1 MINKY
6 IMSSIVAAF
15 LFSNNLSAQET
26 NNRFYL
32 DENSNI
38 KKIDFKKIKAIEDL
52 NIVNTKELELV
63 INRVHSNENIKTS
76 LKELIQKVIPSN
88 KKILSLKEE
97 LKQARIDLDNANN
110 NRLPTLDYT
119 AKYSMDQV
127 SKNTWNKSDSEAP
140 YILGNDTKD
149 TFNEVG
155 QFKQGLYMNMDLYKG
170 GSLTLERKIAKNSI
184 LFLENKIKKEIESE
198 IKKII
203 DIYLELLFIIEKKDI
218 SLTLLKTLEDFM
230 INTNSKYEAGLIAK
244 GDLNAI
250 KALYYEQ
257 KSAYINFASEQYQKE
272 SLYDFL
278 IGKDLKH
285 LRPKELSVLYNI
297 DSFDKLKENLFNNL
311 DIKNNQIK
319 LNKLRLDNELSKSN
333 FKPNLKVALNYTDL
347 TRFPTNFLESD
358 KDRTKTIN
366 GMVEFSYPLFNKGRD
381 MNEYKKTIISLRK
394 NKFDLTYLQ
403 ENLEYT
409 LKKSFLTVDSLKRNI
424 SNYEIQLKNIKEMLT
439 NYYDLYNGGQNLV
452 KKILDGEKNKNRVE
466 NKIIE
471 NNETYY
477 KEYYKIKQLTGSL
490 LEEFDINIDNLYNEE
505 QYSSKEINNDNITQ
519 DFLDM
524 LSDNLKL
531 HKIINKISDKD
542 FKEKQKKKQEQNQKQ
557 TEITIDKKTIVNIEN
572 INNSKMDIL
581 NQLKDLKK
589 ENILTPINNID
600 IIKKELDRLKVKD
613 ENNSLTKKSIQ
624 EEINITKKELNLS
637 KKEILEQLNLYKK

>member
-557 TEITIDKKTIVNIEN
+557 TEITIDKKIIVNIEN